1 MNRLAHVLAPFAAAA
16 AIVTA
21 AATAASAEAV
31 LPDVPDTDS
40 SGSWSLSELEAVWPD
55 LTDEVFFGIDSN
67 GDGAVDAAELQ
78 AAIDYGVLVA
88 PETDT

>member
-16 AIVTA
+16 TIAAA
-21 AATAASAEAV
+21 AATAATAQSV
-31 LPDVPDTDS
+31 LPDVPDTDG
-40 SGSWSLSELEAVWPD
+40 SGSWSLSELQAIWTD